1 MRFDRK
7 DWFRLPLELR
17 RRWWRETNYGTRAA
31 PQELVEL
38 LTEEISRINKET
50 END

>member
-1 MRFDRK
+1 MKFDRE

-17 RRWWRETNYGTRAA
+17 RRWWVETDYGAHEA
-31 PQELVEL
+31 PPELIAL
-38 LTEEISRINKET
+38 IEESINKEE